1 MKRELNKLL
10 SKHQEIKKEWFNMTV
25 ENSTSKE
32 KNDKWN
38 ELQKCRYEIAEKCI
52 EILGIRTRDQAIAF
66 SESISRHTGLYK
78 FIKKES

>member
-10 SKHQEIKKEWFNMTV
+10 TKHQEIKKEWFNMTV
-25 ENSTSKE
+25 ENSTKKE
-32 KNDKWN
+32 KDDKWN
-38 ELQKCRYEIAEKCI
+38 ELKECRHEIAEKCV

-66 SESISRHTGLYK
+66 SESISRSTCLYK